1 MLFTTLK
8 AASALA
14 LLSSL
19 ASCAPTSTPI
29 YPPKATSQN
38 FRLVANVTSGD
49 LTPSINNFIMDSY
62 HVGAGEDFA
71 VLSANTSATTGR
83 IFYVN
88 GTAEEVYYGT
98 SNVLSDEGTP
108 LFPAGIII
116 NDPNTSA
123 QRSVS
128 INAGLGQAGVGLT
141 QFPDPIS
148 ELQGTREFGSGFYA
162 CSEELPYGVAIQLF
176 YSTAGDTIPEGCAIV
191 NLLPQCSEGS
201 GAEDP
206 FGNTINCYP
215 DVAAIDWTIY
225 STD

>member
-1 MLFTTLK
+1 MVFTTLK
-8 AASALA
+8 ATGALA

-19 ASCAPTSTPI
+19 ASSAPTSTPL
-29 YPPKATSQN
+29 YPPKTTSQN
-38 FRLVANVTSGD
+38 FRLVANVTSSD
-49 LTPSINNFIMDSY
+49 LTPSVNYFVVDSY
-62 HVGAGEDFA
+62 HVGAGEDYA
-71 VLSANTSATTGR
+71 VLSANTFTTTGR

-116 NDPNTSA
+116 NDPNTSG
-123 QRSVS
+123 QRTVS
-128 INAGLGQAGVGLT
+128 IDAGMGQAGVGLT

-148 ELQGTREFGSGFYA
+148 ELQGTRGFDSGFYV
-162 CSEELPYGVAIQLF
+162 CSENLLYGVANQLF
-176 YSTAGDTIPEGCAIV
+176 YYADGETTPEGCANV

-201 GAEDP
+201 GAEHPD
-206 FGNTINCYP
+206 GNTINCYP
-215 DVAAIDWTIY
+215 DVAVIDWTYY